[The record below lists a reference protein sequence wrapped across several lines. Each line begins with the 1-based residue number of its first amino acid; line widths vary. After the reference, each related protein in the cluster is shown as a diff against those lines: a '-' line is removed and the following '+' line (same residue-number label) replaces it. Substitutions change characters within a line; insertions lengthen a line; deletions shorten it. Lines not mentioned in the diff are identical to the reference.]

1 MKKNIGKNTLG
12 DNKKMSVTLKGY
24 GRSTH
29 NLSYAWRSTMGVG
42 TLVPFMKILALPEDT
57 FEIDL
62 ENKVL
67 TDPTIGPLFG
77 TYKMQMD
84 IFTCPI
90 RLYNAQLHNNTL
102 NIGLNMSKV
111 KLPKIVIKGGGKALS
126 GAEDTFVNINPS
138 SLLSFLGINGNPV
151 EDKNMNGVPYLIY
164 YDVFKNYY
172 ANKQE
177 KKFPII
183 GGRILEN
190 YGYRSAVSMVAQGTY
205 SNGNQP
211 FKSGLSFYINLWMD
225 RNEKFIGF
233 ENLYIK
239 TSDGYYPIIGFLNET
254 TVVTEYIEGTQKRL
268 NIRGT
273 GETIQYYSTIE
284 GTPLA
289 ADEGLEENNVIM
301 KMENEIEWYDL
312 EDIDDLRETILAQG
326 KKEFIINP
334 NTNSN
339 AKFYEK
345 MIDPTV
351 TKQPLAG
358 LCLKTHMSDIFNNW
372 VNSEWIDGEN
382 GIEGITKIDTSQGY
396 FTIDAQN
403 LAQKVYNMLN
413 RIAVSGGTYKDWIE
427 TVYDTNYYFR
437 AETPVYEGGMS
448 SNIEFAQVVSNSAT
462 EDEPLGTL
470 AGRGYESNKKGGK
483 LKIKVTE
490 PCYIFGV
497 ASITPYVDYSQ
508 GNDWDVY
515 LDNMNELRKPEL
527 DGIGYQDL
535 LARTMDWRASQ
546 TQAIG
551 KQPAWINYM
560 TNFNKSKG
568 LFAAGQPN
576 SFMVLNRI
584 YNTNNYNG
592 TIQNYTTYIN
602 PKDYTYIFATNEIEN
617 QNFWVQIGISIKAR
631 RVGSAKQIPIM

>member
-12 DNKKMSVTLKGY
+12 DNKKMSVNLKGY

-42 TLVPFMKILALPEDT
+42 TLVPFMKIIALPEDT

-90 RLYNAQLHNNTL
+90 RLYNAQLHNNAL
-102 NIGLNMSKV
+102 NIGLNMSTV
-111 KLPKIVIKGGGKALS
+111 KLPKIVVKAYNP
-126 GAEDTFVNINPS
+126 GIDEKMEAFKNINPS
-138 SLLSFLGINGNPV
+138 SLLSFLGINGV
-151 EDKNMNGVPYLIY
+151 RGDDKNMNAVPYLAY
-164 YDVFKNYY
+164 YDIFKNYY

-177 KKFPII
+177 KKFPIV
-183 GGRILEN
+183 GGRILEQ
-190 YGYRSAVSMVAQGTY
+190 YSYRSHVMLIPSSTY
-205 SNGNQP
+205 NEEFQSQT
-211 FKSGLSFYINLWMD
+211 FSGVDIVVWMHRD
-225 RNEKFIGF
+225 EKFIGF

-239 TSDGYYPIIGFLNET
+239 TSDGYYPIAGFINEDIT
-254 TVVTEYIEGTQKRL
+254 ITEYIEGTSKRYVIY
-268 NIRGT
+268 NT
-273 GETIQYYSTIE
+273 AETTEYRSEIK
-284 GTPLA
+284 GTPISP
-289 ADEGLEENNVIM
+289 DNNFEKENVVSN
-301 KMENEIEWYDL
+301 MENEIEWYDL

-326 KKEFIINP
+326 KKEFIISP
-334 NTNSN
+334 NTTSN

-345 MIDPTV
+345 MIDPSV
-351 TKQPLAG
+351 TTNPLAG

-372 VNSEWIDGEN
+372 VNSEWVDGEN

-448 SNIEFAQVVSNSAT
+448 STIEFGQVVSNSAT
-462 EDEPLGTL
+462 EKEPLGTL
-470 AGRGYESNKKGGK
+470 AGKGFDSDKKGGK
-483 LKIKVTE
+483 LKIKITE
-490 PCYIFGV
+490 PSYIIGV

-508 GNDWDVY
+508 GNDWDAY

-535 LARTMDWRASQ
+535 LARTMDWRADEDS
-546 TQAIG
+546 AIG

-584 YNTNNYNG
+584 YNTSPNTG
-592 TIQNYTTYIN
+592 VIDNYTTYIN

-617 QNFWVQIGISIKAR
+617 QNFWVQIGLSIKAR

>member
-1 MKKNIGKNTLG
+1 
-12 DNKKMSVTLKGY
+12 MS
-24 GRSTH
+24 
-29 NLSYAWRSTMGVG
+29 N
-42 TLVPFMKILALPEDT
+42 
-57 FEIDL
+57 
-62 ENKVL
+62 
-67 TDPTIGPLFG
+67 
-77 TYKMQMD
+77 
-84 IFTCPI
+84 
-90 RLYNAQLHNNTL
+90 
-102 NIGLNMSKV
+102 V
-111 KLPKIVIKGGGKALS
+111 KLPKIVIKGYKPGID
-126 GAEDTFVNINPS
+126 EEVNTFVNINPS
-138 SLLSFLGINGNPV
+138 SLLSFLGINGV
-151 EDKNMNGVPYLIY
+151 KGEDKNMNAVPYLAY
-164 YDVFKNYY
+164 YDIFKNYY

-177 KKFPII
+177 KKFPIV
-183 GGRILEN
+183 GGRILEK
-190 YGYRSAVSMVAQGTY
+190 YGYKSAVSLIAQDTY
-205 SNGNQP
+205 SNNAQR
-211 FKSGLSFYINLWMD
+211 FKAFYIILQMD

-239 TSDGYYPIIGFLNET
+239 TSDGYYPIAGFINNT
-254 TVVTEYIEGTQKRL
+254 TRVNEYIQGTQKRYEIL
-268 NIRGT
+268 PT
-273 GETIQYYSTIE
+273 AELVDYYGHIE
-284 GTPLA
+284 GTPFA
-289 ADEGLEENNVIM
+289 ANEGFEENNVVM
-301 KMENEIEWYDL
+301 SMEEEIEWYDL

-326 KKEFIINP
+326 KKEFVISP
-334 NTNSN
+334 NTTSN

-345 MIDPTV
+345 MIDPSV
-351 TKQPLAG
+351 TKSALAG

-372 VNSEWIDGEN
+372 VNSEWVSGEN

-490 PCYIFGV
+490 PSYIIGI

-508 GNDWDVY
+508 GNDWDAY

-535 LARTMDWRASQ
+535 LARTMDWRADEGS
-546 TQAIG
+546 AIG

-568 LFAAGQPN
+568 LFAAGKPN

-584 YNTNNYNG
+584 YNTNYTG
-592 TIQNYTTYIN
+592 IIENYTTYIN

-617 QNFWVQIGISIKAR
+617 QNFWVQIGVSINAR